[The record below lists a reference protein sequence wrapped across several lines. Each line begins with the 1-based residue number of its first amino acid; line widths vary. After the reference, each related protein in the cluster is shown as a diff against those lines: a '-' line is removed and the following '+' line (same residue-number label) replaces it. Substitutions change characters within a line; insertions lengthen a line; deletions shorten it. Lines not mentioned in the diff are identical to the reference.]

1 MIEMNIELK
10 DDEVA
15 VIKVIIGEVEWL
27 VPIEEWDLA
36 IKENRT
42 KAVTYNDSIKFV
54 TQEEFDAFL
63 QLSKKIKG

>member
-1 MIEMNIELK
+1 MVEMNIELK

-27 VPIEEWDLA
+27 VPIEEWDSA

-63 QLSKKIKG
+63 ELSKKIKG